1 MLTAAVLGLGVHAL
15 SASPASATLWT
26 DWTSATSGAPG
37 SAVGTL
43 DGITVTYSGEL
54 ISPPTTTDG
63 SFAGWRPEGSFV
75 GGAVTSSP
83 ATVGD
88 IIGLAGSYTG
98 INTITFSSPV
108 VDLVMAIW
116 SLGSPSVLVSFDFS
130 NATPIFVVGGPN
142 ADFGGQAITV
152 VGNTVSGREGNG
164 VVQFMGSISSIS
176 WTDTPEL
183 WYGFTIGS
191 TELAPEQLPEPSSL
205 ALLGVAIG
213 LCLFGQ
219 GRQSA

>member
-88 IIGLAGSYTG
+88 IIRTGRQLHRNKHRHLLLAGCR
-98 INTITFSSPV
+98 P
-108 VDLVMAIW
+108 
-116 SLGSPSVLVSFDFS
+116 
-130 NATPIFVVGGPN
+130 
-142 ADFGGQAITV
+142 
-152 VGNTVSGREGNG
+152 GNG
-164 VVQFMGSISSIS
+164 DMESGI
-176 WTDTPEL
+176 
-183 WYGFTIGS
+183 
-191 TELAPEQLPEPSSL
+191 A
-205 ALLGVAIG
+205 
-213 LCLFGQ
+213 
-219 GRQSA
+219 